1 MKGVNKVIVLGN
13 CGNDPEIKAFADGGI
28 VANLSV
34 ATSESWKDK
43 QTGEKK
49 ERTEWHRIVFRNKL
63 AEIVRDYVKKGSKVY
78 VEGSLRTRKYEKDG
92 QTHYTTEVYA
102 DQMQMLDS
110 RPDNGAAPARQ
121 NNTMAMLNN
130 AADDFES
137 DDIPFN

>member
-1 MKGVNKVIVLGN
+1 MKGVNKVIILGN
-13 CGNDPEIKAFADGGI
+13 CGNDPEIKVFADGGT
-28 VANLSV
+28 VANVSV

-49 ERTEWHRIVFRNKL
+49 ERTEWHRVVFRNKL
-63 AEIVRDYVKKGSKVY
+63 AEIVRDYVKKGSKIY
-78 VEGSLRTRKYEKDG
+78 VEGSNRTRKYEKDG

-110 RPDNGAAPARQ
+110 RLDSGAAPARQ

-130 AADDFES
+130 AADDFQSE
-137 DDIPFN
+137 DIPF